1 MMTCSISHPA
11 QRNGTIF
18 YLTQRTCSFLSVS
31 VDEHAC
37 PIVRMQMQTSL
48 GIVAMHIISS
58 EEGTV
63 TDVAVAVNGVFLL
76 LQRGQSLK

>member
-1 MMTCSISHPA
+1 
-11 QRNGTIF
+11 
-18 YLTQRTCSFLSVS
+18 
-31 VDEHAC
+31 
-37 PIVRMQMQTSL
+37 MQMQTSL

-76 LQRGQSLK
+76 LQRGQSLNVVMQLEWVTSPQTSTVTQKVVKSIMLLS

>member
-1 MMTCSISHPA
+1 
-11 QRNGTIF
+11 
-18 YLTQRTCSFLSVS
+18 
-31 VDEHAC
+31 
-37 PIVRMQMQTSL
+37 MQMQTSL